1 MPVSV
6 HPSAQITEPMEIL
19 RRTPDVLRTLLS
31 GLPDSWT
38 STPDTPDGWRP
49 RDVVGHL
56 ITGELTDWLARTHR
70 ILEDGTSKEFDRF
83 DRHAMLERDRG
94 ATLDELLDQFATL
107 RAKNLT
113 EFTALV
119 SDDDLGKLGMHPSLG
134 EVTLDNLLNTWAVH
148 DLDHIGQIFAGLAGS
163 HDADVGPWKKYLG
176 MLLRR
181 TDPSAQAG

>member
-6 HPSAQITEPMEIL
+6 QASAQIAEPMEIL
-19 RRTPDVLRTLLS
+19 RRTPDVLRALLA

-38 STPDTPDGWRP
+38 DTPDTPDGWRP

-70 ILEDGTSKEFDRF
+70 ILEDGTDREFDRF

-94 ATLDELLDQFATL
+94 ATLDELLDQFAAL
-107 RAKNLT
+107 RAKNLA
-113 EFTALV
+113 EFASLV
-119 SDDDLGKLGMHPSLG
+119 SDDDLGNLGMHPSLG

-148 DLDHIGQIFAGLAGS
+148 DLDHVGQIFAGLAGS
-163 HDADVGPWKKYLG
+163 HDADVGPWKHYLG
-176 MLLRR
+176 ILLRR
-181 TDPSAQAG
+181 EDPAARPG